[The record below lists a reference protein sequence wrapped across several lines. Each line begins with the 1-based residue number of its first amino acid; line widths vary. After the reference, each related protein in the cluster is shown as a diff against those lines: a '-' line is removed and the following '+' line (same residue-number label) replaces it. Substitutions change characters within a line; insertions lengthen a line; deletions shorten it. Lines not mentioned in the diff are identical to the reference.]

1 METQNGLQYAKQKLI
16 EKNLDLVVYND
27 ITIEGAGFDVDTNIV
42 TLLHKDGREE
52 ILPKQLK
59 MDVADRIMDEV
70 VALLHAHEPV
80 LS

>member
-1 METQNGLQYAKQKLI
+1 LQYAKQKLI